1 MTHTVHLQ
9 FEDMD
14 NTVLQRLTGP
24 LDAHLATLGK
34 ALDIQ
39 ISRRFERFY
48 LYRKLCPRAGR
59 RALVELAGLAEGRD
73 LNDDDIQLAA
83 VAAKTVD
90 AEHTEQRQDKQYY
103 LQTKRG
109 SIGGRTPAPKTA
121 TSAPC

>member
-39 ISRRFERFY
+39 ISRRFER
-48 LYRKLCPRAGR
+48 LPLSEIMPT
-59 RALVELAGLAEGRD
+59 
-73 LNDDDIQLAA
+73 QAA
-83 VAAKTVD
+83 V
-90 AEHTEQRQDKQYY
+90 R
-103 LQTKRG
+103 
-109 SIGGRTPAPKTA
+109 
-121 TSAPC
+121 